1 MLDPPVMLKSVCVV
15 TMQMIMQLVFK
26 DKTGE
31 KILADDATEANP
43 QNCKA
48 FNGFLV
54 KFTTHEL
61 LHIVKHVWTCGIH
74 NETNE
79 GTATVECLD
88 AQASL
93 AEIIVTD

>member
-1 MLDPPVMLKSVCVV
+1 MLDPPVIFKSVCQV
-15 TMQMIMQLVFK
+15 TMQMIMQQVFK

-31 KILADDATEANP
+31 KILADDATKANP

-54 KFTTHEL
+54 KFTTLQL
-61 LHIVKHVWTCGIH
+61 LHIVKHVWICGIH
-74 NETNE
+74 NETKE
-79 GTATVECLD
+79 GADTVKFLD

-93 AEIIVTD
+93 AEIVVT